1 MVPHREPGILLPGG
15 LRTNAFVNSTF
26 IRMEWASIVVASA
39 SFVQKGYKSKTK
51 FISSP
56 KGCDINL
63 KCENSTVLFST
74 LLSAEV
80 QM

>member
-1 MVPHREPGILLPGG
+1 MG
-15 LRTNAFVNSTF
+15 
-26 IRMEWASIVVASA
+26 WASIVVASA
-39 SFVQKGYKSKTK
+39 SFVQKGCKNKTK

-63 KCENSTVLFST
+63 KYENSTVLFST